1 MQFLK
6 SFGVISSLAASV
18 AALPVAAPV
27 YQVETSIVTVVE
39 VQPQPGTY
47 STAAVEVVNGASPTP
62 VAATTSIPFPSNV
75 PTSTVSAS
83 AAPSGTATAAGGVH
97 VVNNM
102 EEEVYLW
109 SVSAESSEM
118 KTVNALNGQYH
129 EAWQTNDN
137 GGGISVKMSTS
148 PSDIDNVLQFEYTW
162 QGENIWWDLSSINLL
177 PTSPFVKHGF
187 TVTPDSEECPGIQCA
202 PGVADCSASYQHP
215 NDIDTHHCASST
227 AFTLHLGQPDSSKL

>member
-6 SFGVISSLAASV
+6 TFGVISSLAASV

-27 YQVETSIVTVVE
+27 YQVETSTVTVVE

-47 STAAVEVVNGASPTP
+47 STAGIEVVSGASPTA

-83 AAPSGTATAAGGVH
+83 AAPSATATAAGGVH

-102 EEEVYLW
+102 EEEIYLW
-109 SVSAESSEM
+109 SVSAESGDM
-118 KTVNALNGQYH
+118 QTLNALTGHYQ
-129 EAWQTNDN
+129 EGWQTNLN

-148 PSDIDNVLQFEYTW
+148 PSDTGSVLQFEYTW
-162 QGENIWWDLSSINLL
+162 EGETIWWDLSSINLD
-177 PTSPFVKHGF
+177 PSSPFVKHGF
-187 TVTPDSEECPGIQCA
+187 TVIPDSDDCAGIQCA

-215 NDIDTHHCASST
+215 NDIATHSCASNT
-227 AFTLHLGQPDSSKL
+227 AFTLRLGQADSSKL